1 MLLWFLTRFWSDHK
15 DRWLARP
22 HPGGWRRW
30 RMAACSSPSWPG
42 SPAVCPSRGRSSGQ
56 NWTAPSP
63 RVRAQNVA
71 KTLHKIRRRFFMTV
85 WEMWDA
91 RCRTRTER
99 DKGQWKKELKIEA
112 IFTKPLA
119 PVSDNIS
126 ALPRVRGSPYW
137 CPPHCR
143 WRHRWPGRCRST
155 HPPWPGPSRQGW
167 GWAAARCQ

>member
-63 RVRAQNVA
+63 RVRAQYVV
-71 KTLHKIRRRFFMTV
+71 KTIHKKKRWFMSEFLCEPSFQRSV
-85 WEMWDA
+85 PA
-91 RCRTRTER
+91 
-99 DKGQWKKELKIEA
+99 L
-112 IFTKPLA
+112 
-119 PVSDNIS
+119 VSDNIS
-126 ALPRVRGSPYW
+126 ALPQVRGSLCW
-137 CPPHCR
+137 CPPRCR
-143 WRHRWPGRCRST
+143 WQRRWPGRCRST
-155 HPPWPGPSRQGW
+155 RPPWPGPSRQGL
-167 GWAAARCQ
+167 GWAAVRCQ